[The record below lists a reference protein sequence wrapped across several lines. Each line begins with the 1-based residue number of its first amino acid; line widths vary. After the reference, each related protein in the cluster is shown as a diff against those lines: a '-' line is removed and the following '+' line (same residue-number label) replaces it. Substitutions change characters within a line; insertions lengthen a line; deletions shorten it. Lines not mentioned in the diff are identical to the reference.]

1 MFKVFNGTSNL
12 TLEWEREKRERAL
25 RGEFLFVSKLD
36 LRSNR
41 GRKLSRMAEVETAAA
56 PEASRLDEAVK
67 DAGLEEG
74 EIAQTEQPSSETKKH
89 PLEHAWTFWFDNYNS
104 KQKQATWGS
113 SLRPVYTFQTVEDFW
128 WYVTLP
134 SSCLKITLC
143 GCVLPDF
150 GNLEVYVSQC
160 RLGF

>member
-1 MFKVFNGTSNL
+1 
-12 TLEWEREKRERAL
+12 
-25 RGEFLFVSKLD
+25 
-36 LRSNR
+36 
-41 GRKLSRMAEVETAAA
+41 MAEVETAAA

-150 GNLEVYVSQC
+150 GNLEVYVS
-160 RLGF
+160 LVSISVD

>member
-1 MFKVFNGTSNL
+1 
-12 TLEWEREKRERAL
+12 
-25 RGEFLFVSKLD
+25 
-36 LRSNR
+36 
-41 GRKLSRMAEVETAAA
+41 MAEVETAAA

-74 EIAQTEQPSSETKKH
+74 EIAQTEQASSEAKKH
-89 PLEHAWTFWFDNYNS
+89 PLEHAWTFWFDNPNG

-134 SSCLKITLC
+134 S
-143 GCVLPDF
+143 F
-150 GNLEVYVSQC
+150 C
-160 RLGF
+160 R